1 MHLVNLKRRLY
12 VIMPAVIPSIG
23 NIKKQ
28 KKWHRIIIYAKNAW
42 LNLLTLHIIGPAV
55 DSCGIRLRRTAC
67 TL

>member
-28 KKWHRIIIYAKNAW
+28 KNGIAS
-42 LNLLTLHIIGPAV
+42 LLRQKMHG
-55 DSCGIRLRRTAC
+55 
-67 TL
+67 